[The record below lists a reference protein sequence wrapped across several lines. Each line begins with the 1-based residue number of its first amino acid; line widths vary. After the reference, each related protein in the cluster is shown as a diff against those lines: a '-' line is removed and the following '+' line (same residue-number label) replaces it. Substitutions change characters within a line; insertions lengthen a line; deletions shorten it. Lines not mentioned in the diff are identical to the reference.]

1 MNEQPEALRLAD
13 ELENGECFDVG
24 STSVAYGWL
33 RNDPTLES
41 AFELRRL
48 HADNERLRRDAKRYR
63 WLRDMIYDDRI
74 IVAADRMLN
83 GEALD
88 VAVDAALQEQTR

>member
-13 ELENGECFDVG
+13 ELAIQDQCDFYKVCEE
-24 STSVAYGWL
+24 AAL
-33 RNDPTLES
+33 
-41 AFELRRL
+41 ELRWL
-48 HADNERLRRDAKRYR
+48 HEENERLRRDADRYR

-88 VAVDAALQEQTR
+88 VAVDAALQEQP

>member
-13 ELENGECFDVG
+13 ELAIQDQCDFYKVCEE
-24 STSVAYGWL
+24 AAL
-33 RNDPTLES
+33 
-41 AFELRRL
+41 ELRWL
-48 HADNERLRRDAKRYR
+48 HEENERLRRDADRYR

-88 VAVDAALQEQTR
+88 VAVDAALQEQQR